1 MYSGNGSLYVVLPPA
16 GALVAPSRAAGRP
29 VVVVAAA
36 AVVPAAGAVGATG
49 VGVGATVLALHGDAV
64 VVAVVAVYEQ
74 CEELRW
80 CVSTKVSLVG
90 MLVRGLRM

>member
-1 MYSGNGSLYVVLPPA
+1 MYSGNRSLHVVLPPA
-16 GALVAPSRAAGRP
+16 VALVAPSRPAGRP

-64 VVAVVAVYEQ
+64 VVAVVAVYEE

-80 CVSTKVSLVG
+80 CVSTNLSLEGV
-90 MLVRGLRM
+90 VKRDLRM